1 MCTCT
6 HAHTLVSCMQVLH
19 LESCKRE
26 WIGPLEQPFLEV
38 ACLAGDVRPDSTTHC
53 ELDPTNM
60 LSLIARYVYV
70 FTQHAYSATMR
81 GDCVNI
87 VSHELL

>member
-1 MCTCT
+1 
-6 HAHTLVSCMQVLH
+6 MQVLH

-38 ACLAGDVRPDSTTHC
+38 ACLAGDVRPGSTTHC

-60 LSLIARYVYV
+60 LSLIARYAI
-70 FTQHAYSATMR
+70 AYYIHSVKL
-81 GDCVNI
+81 VNYTANTVLKGTVI
-87 VSHELL
+87 V